1 MVQVTP
7 TMNAKTPDAL
17 LQDAGQ
23 KKSKW
28 KDPKRYKWLLSPALP
43 VIGIAAM
50 SAYAI
55 APKKLRALA
64 WTGPALVHG
73 VIPALDRLI
82 GEDTSNPP
90 DDAIAELENDPYYNL
105 ITKAFIPSQYL
116 MTMLGCYLATRD
128 NVPMA
133 DRIGLTVSVGALNGI
148 AIVTGH
154 ELGHKH
160 ERHNRIGAMLAL
172 APTYYTHFAVEHNF
186 GHHKRVSTPEDPASS
201 RMGESFWKFLPRT
214 VIGGIKS
221 AIEIET
227 KRLERKGKSF
237 WCLENELLQGWAISG
252 AFTAANVL
260 VSGPRAIPFLLAQGA
275 YGASL
280 LEVVNYIEHYGLLRE
295 KDENGKYERTQP
307 EHSWNSNYVVTNLVL
322 YQLQRHSDHHAYPA
336 RSFQAL
342 RDFPEAPQLPGG
354 YASML
359 LPAYVPG
366 WWSKIMDEKVIRHY
380 KGDLDKINWDPER
393 KDELK
398 AQYKE
403 LAEKIAAEYKDGTI
417 DALVAAE
424 TPAALPVKVSAKVTA
439 KAPAKARR
447 KPSAA

>member
-1 MVQVTP
+1 
-7 TMNAKTPDAL
+7 MNAKTPDEL
-17 LQDAGQ
+17 LQNASQ
-23 KKSKW
+23 KKSSKW

-73 VIPALDRLI
+73 LIPALDRMI

-90 DDAIAELENDPYYNL
+90 DDAIADLENDPYYNI

-128 NVPMA
+128 NVPMS

-160 ERHNRIGAMLAL
+160 ERDNRIGAMLAL
-172 APTYYTHFAVEHNF
+172 APTFYTHFAVEHNF

-214 VIGGIKS
+214 VIGGFKS
-221 AIEIET
+221 AVEIET

-237 WCLENELLQGWAISG
+237 WCLENELLQGWAISAG
-252 AFTAANVL
+252 FLAANVV
-260 VSGPRAIPFLLAQGA
+260 VSGPRAVPFMLAQGA

-280 LEVVNYIEHYGLLRE
+280 LEVINYIEHYGLLRE

-322 YQLQRHSDHHAYPA
+322 YQLQRHSDHHAFPS

-359 LPAYVPG
+359 LPAYIPG
-366 WWSKIMDEKVIRHY
+366 WWSKMMDERVIRHY

-403 LAEKIAAEYKDGTI
+403 LAEKIAAEFKDGTL
-417 DALVAAE
+417 DAITADTAANITE
-424 TPAALPVKVSAKVTA
+424 TPVLEVK
-439 KAPAKARR
+439 PKARSR
-447 KPSAA
+447 KSAA